1 MTNTV
6 ETVDHSIS
14 QSLAL
19 MTTMMNPAQLAFVII
34 LISIKMSEVIMLNKR
49 I

>member
-6 ETVDHSIS
+6 ETVGHSIS

-19 MTTMMNPAQLAFVII
+19 MTTMMNPVQLAFVII
-34 LISIKMSEVIMLNKR
+34 LISIKMSQIIMFNKR
-49 I
+49 K